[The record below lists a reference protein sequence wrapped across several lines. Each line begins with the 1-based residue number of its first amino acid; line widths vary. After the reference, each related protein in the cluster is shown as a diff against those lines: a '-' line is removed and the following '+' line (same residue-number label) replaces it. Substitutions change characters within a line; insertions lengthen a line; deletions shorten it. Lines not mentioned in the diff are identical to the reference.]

1 MNRGSL
7 TIVMYHYVRNLTL
20 TRYPRIK
27 GLCTAQF
34 RHQLDY
40 LSRHY
45 SFVTRVQILEALHG
59 GQSLPANAVVLTF
72 DDGYADHFANVFPVL
87 HELGIE
93 GWFFPPVC
101 TIRNS
106 EVLSVNKIHF
116 VLATVEYERLV
127 QEVFQ
132 SLDALRGEFELRS
145 NEEYYRLLAVA
156 NRYDPAEVIF
166 LKRLLQ
172 HALPE
177 PARDR
182 IVSQLFARYVASNE
196 QAFAREL
203 YMSEDQVRCMVRSGM
218 YVGSHGYGHCW
229 LNTLPVAEQEREV
242 ALSLEF
248 LADVG
253 APTKDFV
260 ICYPYGAYN
269 DSLLAILRR
278 YGCGLGLTTQVGLAA
293 LDPSAR
299 FTLARLDTNDLPHDP
314 STEPVEWTRRVLF

>member
-1 MNRGSL
+1 
-7 TIVMYHYVRNLTL
+7 MYHYVRDLPL

-27 GLCTAQF
+27 GLCTSQF

-40 LSRHY
+40 LRRHY
-45 SFVTRVQILEALHG
+45 SFVTRVQCLEALHG

-93 GWFFPPVC
+93 GWFFPPVR

-116 VLATVEYERLV
+116 VLATVDKHARLV

-145 NEEYYRLLAVA
+145 NEEYYRELAVA
-156 NRYDPAEVIF
+156 SRYDPAEVIF

-177 PARDR
+177 SARDR
-182 IVSQLFARYVASNE
+182 IVSELFSRYVASNE
-196 QAFAREL
+196 LAFAREL
-203 YMSEDQVRCMVRSGM
+203 YMSEDQVRCMLRSGM
-218 YVGSHGYGHCW
+218 YVGSHGYGHYW
-229 LNTLPVAEQEREV
+229 LNRLPVAEQEREV

-253 APTKDFV
+253 APTKDWV
-260 ICYPYGAYN
+260 MCYPYGAYN
-269 DSLLAILRR
+269 DSLLEILRR
-278 YGCGLGLTTQVGLAA
+278 YGCGLGLTAQVGLAA
-293 LDPSAR
+293 LDPGGAL
-299 FTLARLDTNDLPHDP
+299 TLARLDTNDLPRE
-314 STEPVEWTRRVLF
+314 SLTEPVEWTRRVLA